1 MSINYKNEIFSLTG
15 TGNTTV
21 INIATTA
28 IAIVKSV
35 YCANTST
42 GSVLVK
48 ARTKSGG
55 SNARFFV
62 KNLATNTSENL
73 IPQGLNLEAGDAIE
87 VQSSEGGGVIEG
99 VVSYALI
106 DRQNENG

>member
-1 MSINYKNEIFSLTG
+1 MTIQYKNEIFSLTG
-15 TGNTTV
+15 TANTTV
-21 INIATTA
+21 VSIATSA

-48 ARTKSGG
+48 ARAKSGG
-55 SNARFFV
+55 SNSRFFV
-62 KNLATNTSENL
+62 KNIATNTSENL
-73 IPQGLNLEAGDAIE
+73 TPQGLNLEAGDAIE
-87 VQSSEGGGVIEG
+87 VQSSAGGGVIEG

-106 DRQNENG
+106 NRENENG